1 MVDPLP
7 LLIVVDVK
15 GTVYLFSTKYFLK
28 KPYSLL
34 TQWKNMYSIQKAS
47 QITYI
52 ASTYHEATSKLPLT
66 C

>member
-28 KPYSLL
+28 KPYALL